1 MDRTRRL
8 FAEKR
13 LELLN
18 LLLRQ
23 VLAEFN
29 RLKTECFQFIKHC
42 RAIGLF

>member
-1 MDRTRRL
+1 MDRARRL

-18 LLLRQ
+18 LFMRQ

-29 RLKTECFQFIKHC
+29 RLKTECLQFVKQC